1 MGCNLVP
8 ASRTGQA
15 MSVRQLWW
23 EWNPRRLRRLLKQA
37 QDQLDA
43 NINLNA
49 NYFDQMRAA
58 QKRADFADKL
68 ANVYAQQIQG
78 LEFELEARNGELHA
92 LRMETQ

>member
-1 MGCNLVP
+1 
-8 ASRTGQA
+8 

-37 QDQLDA
+37 EGQIDA

-58 QKRADFADKL
+58 QKRADYADHL
-68 ANVYAQQIQG
+68 ANIRGQRIEA
-78 LEFELEARNGELHA
+78 LEFELEARNGELAA
-92 LRMETQ
+92 LRRETQ

>member
-1 MGCNLVP
+1 
-8 ASRTGQA
+8 
-15 MSVRQLWW
+15 MSLRELWW

-37 QDQLDA
+37 QGQIDA

-58 QKRADFADKL
+58 QKRADYADKL

>member
-1 MGCNLVP
+1 MGRNLVP
-8 ASRTGQA
+8 ASRTGTT
-15 MSVRQLWW
+15 MSLRQLWW

-58 QKRADFADKL
+58 QKRADYSDQL
-68 ANVYAQQIQG
+68 ANIRAQHIEA

>member
-1 MGCNLVP
+1 
-8 ASRTGQA
+8 
-15 MSVRQLWW
+15 MSLRQLWW

-37 QDQLDA
+37 QDQLDT

-58 QKRADFADKL
+58 QKRADYSDQL
-68 ANVYAQQIQG
+68 ANIRAQHIEA

>member
-1 MGCNLVP
+1 MNL
-8 ASRTGQA
+8 
-15 MSVRQLWW
+15 RQLWW

-37 QDQLDA
+37 QGQLDA

-58 QKRADFADKL
+58 QKRADYSDQL
-68 ANVYAQQIQG
+68 ANIRAQHIEG

>member
-1 MGCNLVP
+1 MGLDMVA
-8 ASRTGQA
+8 ASRTGTT
-15 MSVRQLWW
+15 MSVRELWW

-37 QDQLDA
+37 QAQLDA

-68 ANVYAQQIQG
+68 TNVYAQQIEG